1 MREVWVDAQLPP
13 RLARWLAAR
22 GDGPVFH
29 VFDLGMVTTA
39 DSTIFDRARAA
50 NVVVI
55 TRDRDFR
62 VLLDRHG
69 PPPAVVW
76 VSLGNCSNAALLA
89 RFEQHWDEIVRLI
102 DSGEPLVELA

>member
-13 RLARWLAAR
+13 RLARWIAAR
-22 GDGPVFH
+22 GEVPAFH

-39 DSTIFDRARAA
+39 DSTIFERARATG
-50 NVVVI
+50 VVVV
-55 TRDRDFR
+55 TRDRDFLA
-62 VLLDRHG
+62 LLDHHG

-76 VSLGNCSNAALLA
+76 VNLGNCSNATLLA
-89 RFEQHWDEIVRLI
+89 RFEQHWDAVVRLI